1 MELEELAKEFLEEFF
16 RLGRYTQSREISHS
30 MRGEAFLLMYLW
42 KKKDGASPGELG
54 KVMKT
59 STARIAAALNNMER
73 KELVVRKADKKD
85 RRKTCVELTEKGK
98 IQAQKWHNMPL
109 LKVSQLME
117 RLGEEDA
124 KQMVHILKRINEIMP
139 QMESSVCADTISKE
153 EKNMET
159 SDGRFEYENRKS
171 SNSSDSSNISEH
183 IRTL

>member
-1 MELEELAKEFLEEFF
+1 
-16 RLGRYTQSREISHS
+16 
-30 MRGEAFLLMYLW
+30 MYLW

-85 RRKTCVELTEKGK
+85 RRKICVELTEKGK

-139 QMESSVCADTISKE
+139 QMESS
-153 EKNMET
+153 
-159 SDGRFEYENRKS
+159 DGRFEYENRKS

-183 IRTL
+183 IWTL